1 MVQWPEDWQQRIID
15 ALTEAGADRPCPR
28 CGHEDFNLVDGYV
41 SLALQAKLAEGPV
54 SSFPVVVTICEKCGY
69 VSQHALTV
77 LLASDIE
84 EAGGGTGGQNGAP

>member
-41 SLALQAKLAEGPV
+41 S
-54 SSFPVVVTICEKCGY
+54 
-69 VSQHALTV
+69 QHALTV